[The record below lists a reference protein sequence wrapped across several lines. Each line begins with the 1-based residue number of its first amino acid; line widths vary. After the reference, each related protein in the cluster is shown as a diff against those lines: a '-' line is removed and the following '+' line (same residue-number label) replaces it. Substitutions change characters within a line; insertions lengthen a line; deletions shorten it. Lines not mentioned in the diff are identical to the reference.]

1 MPDYSFKEESKK
13 MLCLLKYTR
22 QWKQNIGVTIFF
34 YVLGVFFLTL
44 GGFNTA
50 VGGMYMFIGGSM
62 LVQGYEQIFFT
73 SYMNTSAKHRYYS
86 VNMYSIFTLVTFTV
100 GYVMALIGIAIREML
115 IDREWDEHI
124 EEVIINMNMGM
135 RGGAVLLFVGIM
147 GMIIVIY
154 YGVASKLYFSSM
166 IVFFISFFAIYMVM
180 VNVTTADNFNETILA
195 FGIRWKQ
202 LNISFGKGAVIGYLI
217 LLAGIAISQL
227 LRMALYDRQYS
238 PMYKKMFLRLSK

>member
-1 MPDYSFKEESKK
+1 MTDYSFKEESRK
-13 MLCLLKYTR
+13 MLHLLKYTR
-22 QWKQNIGVTIFF
+22 QWKQNVGVTIFF
-34 YVLGVFFLTL
+34 YVLGVIFLTL

-50 VGGMYMFIGGSM
+50 LGGMYMFIGGSM

-115 IDREWDEHI
+115 INREWDEHI
-124 EEVIINMNMGM
+124 EKVIINLNMGM
-135 RGGAVLLFVGIM
+135 KSGAVLLFVGIM

-166 IVFFISFFAIYMVM
+166 IIFIIAFFAIYMVM
-180 VNVTTADNFNETILA
+180 MNLTTADDFNEE
-195 FGIRWKQ
+195 
-202 LNISFGKGAVIGYLI
+202 
-217 LLAGIAISQL
+217 
-227 LRMALYDRQYS
+227 LYCRG
-238 PMYKKMFLRLSK
+238 

>member
-1 MPDYSFKEESKK
+1 MTDYSFKEESRK
-13 MLCLLKYTR
+13 MLHLLKYIR
-22 QWKQNIGVTIFF
+22 QWKQNVGAAIFF
-34 YVLGVFFLTL
+34 YVLSVFLITL

-50 VGGMYMFIGGSM
+50 LGGMYMFIGGSM

-124 EEVIINMNMGM
+124 KEVIINMNMGM
-135 RGGAVLLFVGIM
+135 KGGAILLFVGIM

-180 VNVTTADNFNETILA
+180 INLTTADSFNETILA

-202 LNISFGKGAVIGYLI
+202 INISFGKGAVIGYLI
-217 LLAGIAISQL
+217 LLIGIAVSRL
-227 LRMALYDRQYS
+227 LRGALYDRQYS